1 MKQKKYFRLK
11 IIADI
16 LAKIHVHQK
25 HIFGDIYALL
35 YKTIAYQNLGE
46 NNEAKKCFKEMVRIA
61 EPDMIIMPLIEFSD
75 YLEVFIATGG
85 KSTYMKVLKSK
96 IKEKQYRWRTS
107 VFTEREQQIIEYI
120 NAGFTR
126 KKTAELLQV
135 KESTVATFMKRIYR
149 KANVN
154 DKEELK
160 DFCNRI

>member
-1 MKQKKYFRLK
+1 
-11 IIADI
+11 
-16 LAKIHVHQK
+16 
-25 HIFGDIYALL
+25 
-35 YKTIAYQNLGE
+35 
-46 NNEAKKCFKEMVRIA
+46 MVRIA